1 MPFYEY
7 KCSQVDKACDHC
19 KNVFEVMQ
27 SITADALTQ
36 CPECGNAVDRLISL
50 PLGFIDRN
58 RQANQYNDI
67 KAAKY
72 WRDKN
77 GNRHLVTPQD
87 GSLHSPTVSSRV
99 TASPAEIAAKKRRD
113 QARDKKRRS
122 ADSYGRFVKRA
133 VK

>member
-7 KCSQVDKACDHC
+7 RASQVDKACDHC

-27 SITADALTQ
+27 PITADALTQ
-36 CPECGNAVDRLISL
+36 CPQCGGPIDRLISL

-77 GNRHLVTPQD
+77 GNRHPVTPQD
-87 GSLHSPTVSSRV
+87 GSLSSPTVSRRV
-99 TASPAEIAAKKRRD
+99 TASPQEVAAKKRRD
-113 QARDKKRRS
+113 AARDKKRRT
-122 ADSYGRFVKRA
+122 AASYNRFVRRVAK
-133 VK
+133 